1 MFRGFELS
9 VPDNFFHEYKDA
21 GDSQHRENKRLV
33 DGRLSQ
39 FRGHSGDLL
48 SKKMTAAWFPEIDA
62 QVFISHA
69 HKDSELALGLSGHL
83 QRHFGL
89 TSFVDSAVWGYAND
103 LLKILDDEFCY
114 NDAARTYNYQKR
126 NRSTSHVHMM
136 LSVALSQMIDRCECI
151 IFINTPQSISSRGY
165 IQGTT
170 TDSPWIYSEIAMTRL
185 IEKRSVEAH
194 RRTKATAA
202 TESYDAELK
211 VRYDVDLD
219 HLSEIDGTTYNN
231 WLRQTKGV
239 TGPAALTRLYG
250 LVPPAK
256 ATT

>member
-9 VPDNFFHEYKDA
+9 VPDNSFHEYKDV
-21 GDSQHRENKRLV
+21 GGSLHQENKRLV

-83 QRHFGL
+83 HRRFGL

-103 LLKILDDEFCY
+103 LLKVLDDEFCY
-114 NDAARTYNYQKR
+114 NDEARTYNYQKR

-136 LSVALSQMIDRCECI
+136 LSVALSRMIDRCECI
-151 IFINTPQSISSRGY
+151 IFINTPHSISSRDY
-165 IQGTT
+165 IQGST

-185 IEKRSVEAH
+185 IEKRSPEAH
-194 RRTKATAA
+194 RRTRTTAA

-219 HLSEIDGTTYNN
+219 HLSEIDGQTYNN
-231 WLRQTKGV
+231 WLGQTKGI
-239 TGPAALTRLYG
+239 TGLAALTRLYD
-250 LVPPAK
+250 LVPPTK
-256 ATT
+256 PRN